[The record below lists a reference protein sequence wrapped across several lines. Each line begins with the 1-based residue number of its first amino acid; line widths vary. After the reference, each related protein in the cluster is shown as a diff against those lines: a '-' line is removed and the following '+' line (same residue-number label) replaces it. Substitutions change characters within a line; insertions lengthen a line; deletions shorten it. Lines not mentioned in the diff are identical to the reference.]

1 MRVRTGMCEV
11 LVLSFGI
18 LYYNGNHEFSDDVPI
33 DNFPEKDFYHAHPD
47 ISVRSQIIDS
57 RSIVFG

>member
-1 MRVRTGMCEV
+1 MCEV

-18 LYYNGNHEFSDDVPI
+18 LCYNGNHEFSDDVPI
-33 DNFPEKDFYHAHPD
+33 TNFPEKDFYHAHPD

-57 RSIVFG
+57 RWIVFG